1 MASLKEIKRRI
12 GSVRNIW
19 KITSAMRM
27 IASAKLHRAQNAVT
41 GVLPY
46 QQRLQEMLSSLLS
59 MEEAIASPLARAH
72 EEVTRVAIVAFSSNS
87 SLCGAFNMNV
97 MRKVNATIRESYR
110 NLSLDNILIFPVGR
124 KIHDAVL
131 REGYKPQGDFRKMVE
146 KPNFEDAAAL
156 ARSLMELFTTH
167 QVDRVVLVYNHF
179 KNMAVQISTSK
190 VYLPVSPEEAN
201 QLKSAGKWKATDDF
215 ILEPSR
221 DKLIAMLLPKALELK
236 IFSVLLDSIAA
247 EHAARTVAMQLATD
261 NAQELLDDLTLLYNK
276 TRQQAITSELL
287 DIISGT
293 AR

>member
-1 MASLKEIKRRI
+1 MASLKELKRRI

-27 IASAKLHRAQNAVT
+27 IASAKFHRAQNAVT

-46 QQRLQEMLSSLLS
+46 QQHLQEMLSSLLN
-59 MEEAIASPLARAH
+59 MEEAFASPLARTH
-72 EEVTRVAIVAFSSNS
+72 EEVKRVAIIAFSSNS
-87 SLCGAFNMNV
+87 SLCGAFNVNV
-97 MRKVNATIRESYR
+97 LRKVNATIRERYR
-110 NLSLDNILIFPVGR
+110 NLPMDNILIFPVGR
-124 KIHDAVL
+124 KIHDAAL
-131 REGYKPQGDFRKMVE
+131 REGYKLQGDYRKMAE

-156 ARSLMELFTTH
+156 ARSLMELYSTH
-167 QVDRVVLVYNHF
+167 QVDRVELVYNHF
-179 KNMAVQISTSK
+179 KNMAVQVSTSK
-190 VYLPVSPEEAN
+190 VYLPVSPDEAN

-221 DKLIAMLLPKALELK
+221 EKLIAMLLPKVLELK

-287 DIISGT
+287 DIVSGT